1 MDFEQWGPITDG
13 FDLNLLSDTVGYIW
27 SPPGDAGGVFETAEY
42 PIENYPIES
51 ATGPYTSSNS
61 SSSESF
67 HSQEYDTPPNDDDG
81 EGGSSE
87 RSRSMGRPRFP
98 VQSSRDATMNRIQRR
113 RVQNRNSQRIYRQ
126 RRVEERNKFETRA
139 IEAEK
144 SANELKVHLA
154 ELHAVV
160 ASLRH
165 QVEEL
170 RVENATLRQGSRC
183 DCGQQQ

>member
-1 MDFEQWGPITDG
+1 LQSAEISLFKMDFEQWGPITDG

-42 PIENYPIES
+42 PIENVSADHKSLDDLLITLSQYPMES

-98 VQSSRDATMNRIQRR
+98 VQSSRDATMNRIQVLTFLDRL
-113 RVQNRNSQRIYRQ
+113 
-126 RRVEERNKFETRA
+126 TD
-139 IEAEK
+139 
-144 SANELKVHLA
+144 
-154 ELHAVV
+154 
-160 ASLRH
+160 
-165 QVEEL
+165 
-170 RVENATLRQGSRC
+170 GS
-183 DCGQQQ
+183 